1 MESSTPRP
9 LPSPTPLNR
18 GPGPTAP
25 LRAPS
30 CDHTAPLHR
39 HQHLHPLHHR
49 PLGGSRMVRGH
60 TTAVIQG
67 CRCCPSGALPVRVL
81 LIWMCA
87 LSHSVRKCVHA
98 FWTCETLLMHYG
110 LSSTSSESKL
120 RSSAALKS
128 HSSSQSLG
136 RLKCLLSALF
146 WLVADTTQR
155 ILRPRTFYI
164 EDETDFPLKQPEM

>member
-9 LPSPTPLNR
+9 LPSPTPPNL

-39 HQHLHPLHHR
+39 HQRLHPPHHL

-98 FWTCETLLMHYG
+98 LCKAADGPVRHCSCNTD
-110 LSSTSSESKL
+110 
-120 RSSAALKS
+120 SAAPHLRANCD
-128 HSSSQSLG
+128 HQQHL
-136 RLKCLLSALF
+136 CLLSSLF
-146 WLVADTTQR
+146 WLVTDTTQR

-164 EDETDFPLKQPEM
+164 EDESDLPLKQPEM

>member
-1 MESSTPRP
+1 MESSMPRP
-9 LPSPTPLNR
+9 LPSPTPLNLA
-18 GPGPTAP
+18 PGPTAP

-49 PLGGSRMVRGH
+49 PLGGSRMARGH

-67 CRCCPSGALPVRVL
+67 CRCCPSGALPVRVFL

-98 FWTCETLLMHYG
+98 LCKAADGPVRHCSCIMD
-110 LSSTSSESKL
+110 
-120 RSSAALKS
+120 SAAPHLRANCNHQQHLRAIVRS
-128 HSSSQSLG
+128 NLGTTEMSLA
-136 RLKCLLSALF
+136 LPLLACG
-146 WLVADTTQR
+146 
-155 ILRPRTFYI
+155 
-164 EDETDFPLKQPEM
+164 